1 MVRNCPRF
9 YTMANLVIDHCR
21 FIGSDLE
28 ADNCT
33 LVVKNSTFENSV
45 NGHPVGFGGAASLNK
60 VTGVFD
66 HCSFIKNSA
75 YRSGDWNG
83 GSGGAMRINRSTA
96 TLIEPIIERNLATY
110 GGGICAAD
118 SDLFIYGGRI
128 MYNEAREVNLSPT
141 SKLGR
146 VGGAIDI
153 LHSKI
158 LLARVFIA
166 NNEAPISSALNV
178 SKDSDVRVIDSKI
191 VS

>member
-1 MVRNCPRF
+1 
-9 YTMANLVIDHCR
+9 MANLVIDHCR

-83 GSGGAMRINRSTA
+83 GSGGAMWVRNSTI
-96 TLIEPIIERNLATY
+96 TLIDPEIRGNKACTGGGLCVIDSTVMVY
-110 GGGICAAD
+110 GGNITDNRAVEVDIPTAK
-118 SDLFIYGGRI
+118 FGG
-128 MYNEAREVNLSPT
+128 NAS
-141 SKLGR
+141 
-146 VGGAIDI
+146 AIDI
-153 LHSKI
+153 IGNSKAALVGTFAADNHRDHGPSI
-158 LLARVFIA
+158 TA
-166 NNEAPISSALNV
+166 NSGLCIIG
-178 SKDSDVRVIDSKI
+178 SKVEL
-191 VS
+191 